1 MLAHSYASPCPQV
14 EADKFQQ
21 LPDNLCS
28 EKARTDP
35 HPTDKIIEQDE
46 LSFKEV
52 TWTAKGSYHQFTTDW
67 LKQF

>member
-1 MLAHSYASPCPQV
+1 MLAHSHGSPCPQV

-52 TWTAKGSYHQFTTDW
+52 TWRQPKEATISLLQIG
-67 LKQF
+67 